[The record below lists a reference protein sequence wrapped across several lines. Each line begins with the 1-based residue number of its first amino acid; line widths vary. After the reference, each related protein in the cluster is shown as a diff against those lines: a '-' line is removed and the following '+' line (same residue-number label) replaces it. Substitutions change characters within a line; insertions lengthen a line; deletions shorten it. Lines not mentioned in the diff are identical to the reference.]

1 MSKRRH
7 KHEEHEEHV
16 NHERWL
22 VTYADMITL
31 LMVLFIVLFAMGQT
45 DIAKYKKLRQ
55 SLAVGFGG
63 PDKMALLDG
72 GTGVL
77 DGGASPVGVTP
88 AELAAKTAIS
98 TLDKRA
104 AAWKQEKARLDEA
117 KVALDRALKQING
130 SPLITD
136 SQVRVVVGSRGLVIT
151 VESDIVLFEPGSA
164 SIRPE
169 GQAVLN
175 RIAEQLVVLPNHIT
189 VEGHTDNVPI
199 SGVFPSNWE
208 LSTARASSV
217 LRSLIALHG
226 LDPSKGTAAGY
237 ADQKRVAPNDTAKG
251 RAKNRRVEIVVEARV
266 SDPSIDSPDAVA
278 AVQAAAAAA
287 ETSEPDGAGRP
298 QLDDTSG
305 EIIISEPIKPIA

>member
-22 VTYADMITL
+22 ITYADMITL

-45 DIAKYKKLRQ
+45 DLDKYKKLRQ

-63 PDKMALLDG
+63 PDKLALLDG

-77 DGGASPVGVTP
+77 DGGASPVGLTP
-88 AELAAKTAIS
+88 AEIAAKAAIS
-98 TLDKRA
+98 TLNGRA
-104 AAWKQEKARLDEA
+104 AAWKQEQKVLGGTKA
-117 KVALDRALKQING
+117 ALDRALQEING

-136 SQVRVVVGSRGLVIT
+136 ARVKVALTTRGLVIT
-151 VESDIVLFEPGSA
+151 IDSDIVLFEPGSA
-164 SIRPE
+164 TIRPE
-169 GQAVLN
+169 GQQVLD
-175 RIAEQLVVLPNHIT
+175 RISRQLVVLPNHIT

-199 SGVFPSNWE
+199 SGTFPSNWE

-226 LDPSKGTAAGY
+226 LDPSHGTASGF
-237 ADQKRVAPNDTAKG
+237 ADQKPVARNDSPKG
-251 RAKNRRVEIVVEARV
+251 RAKNRRVEIVIEAAVR
-266 SDPSIDSPDAVA
+266 DPSVDSPDALAAVEAAAVA
-278 AVQAAAAAA
+278 AANDARVA
-287 ETSEPDGAGRP
+287 
-298 QLDDTSG
+298 DDNSG
-305 EIIISEPIKPIA
+305 EIVISTPIKPIA

>member
-22 VTYADMITL
+22 ITYADMITL

-45 DIAKYKKLRQ
+45 DLDKYKKLRQ

-63 PDKMALLDG
+63 PDKLALLDG

-77 DGGASPVGVTP
+77 DGGASPVGLTP
-88 AELAAKTAIS
+88 AEVAAKAAIS
-98 TLDKRA
+98 TLNGRA
-104 AAWKQEKARLDEA
+104 AAWKQEQKVLGGTKA
-117 KVALDRALKQING
+117 ALDRALQEING

-136 SQVRVVVGSRGLVIT
+136 ARVKVALTTRGLVIT
-151 VESDIVLFEPGSA
+151 IDSDIVLFEPGSA
-164 SIRPE
+164 TIRPE
-169 GQAVLN
+169 GQQVLD
-175 RIAEQLVVLPNHIT
+175 RISRQLVVLPNHIT

-199 SGVFPSNWE
+199 SGTFPSNWE

-226 LDPSKGTAAGY
+226 LDPSHGTASGF
-237 ADQKRVAPNDTAKG
+237 ADQKPVARNDSPKG
-251 RAKNRRVEIVVEARV
+251 RAKNRRVEIVIEAAVR
-266 SDPSIDSPDAVA
+266 DPSVDSPDALAAVEAAAVA
-278 AVQAAAAAA
+278 AANDARVA
-287 ETSEPDGAGRP
+287 
-298 QLDDTSG
+298 DDNSG
-305 EIIISEPIKPIA
+305 EIVISTPIKPIA